1 MATALASPATPAG
14 TALRSPATPTATTPA
29 ATAAA
34 TAATATVHPTPPPA
48 TARADRASGR
58 KSPRLVAVPEC
69 EPPFDDE
76 ISATHR
82 VRRLPAL
89 SATPAPRVRAGTPA
103 SITAFTAASTAV
115 APLVASPAV
124 PDLSQAGDIGVRHTS
139 TQQLPPARRVAT
151 AMSRALI
158 EILTGMRPASQLSA
172 HCTPPVFA
180 ALLDRAPLPGSGLAR
195 LQSTH
200 VCEPTD
206 GVAEVAAVY
215 RRGPRTRAIAFRLAG
230 LDGRWRITALQVG

>member
-14 TALRSPATPTATTPA
+14 TALRSPATPTATPPA
-29 ATAAA
+29 ATAGA
-34 TAATATVHPTPPPA
+34 HPTPPEA

-89 SATPAPRVRAGTPA
+89 SATPPAPRVRAGTPA

-139 TQQLPPARRVAT
+139 TQQLPPARRAAT
-151 AMSRALI
+151 ALSRALI

>member
-1 MATALASPATPAG
+1 MATALASPATPTG
-14 TALRSPATPTATTPA
+14 TALRSPATPTATAPPA
-29 ATAAA
+29 APT
-34 TAATATVHPTPPPA
+34 ATAT
-48 TARADRASGR
+48 ADRATGR
-58 KSPRLVAVPEC
+58 KSPRLIAVPEC

-82 VRRLPAL
+82 VRRLRDL
-89 SATPAPRVRAGTPA
+89 SAAPPPSTVRASTPTP
-103 SITAFTAASTAV
+103 ITAFTAASTAV

-139 TQQLPPARRVAT
+139 TQQLPPAQRAAT

-158 EILTGMRPASQLSA
+158 EILTGMRPANQLST

-180 ALLDRAPLPGSGLAR
+180 ALLDRTPLPGSGLAR

-215 RRGPRTRAIAFRLAG
+215 RRGPRARAIAFRLAG